1 MQSDTSGTK
10 QSDTSET
17 NQSDTSGT
25 NDPELDKVIY
35 SLTHELYRQLH
46 INHWLLNGRMTVD
59 I

>member
-10 QSDTSET
+10 QSDTSGTKQSDTSGT

-35 SLTHELYRQLH
+35 PPTHELYRQLH
-46 INHWLLNGRMTVD
+46 INH
-59 I
+59 

>member
-1 MQSDTSGTK
+1 MQSDTSGTKQSDTSGTK

-46 INHWLLNGRMTVD
+46 INH
-59 I
+59 